1 MEAIKNFFKKVWG
14 GIKTGF
20 FAVINFFKN
29 VPWTQTVKP
38 VIAYS
43 VSGGA
48 LALAI
53 LIGVLVLC
61 L

>member
-1 MEAIKNFFKKVWG
+1 MEAIKNFFKKTWD
-14 GIKTGF
+14 GIKNIKWF
-20 FAVINFFKN
+20 D
-29 VPWTQTVKP
+29 TVKP

-43 VSGGA
+43 VSGGV

-53 LIGVLVLC
+53 IIGVLVLC

>member
-1 MEAIKNFFKKVWG
+1 MEAIKNFFKKTWDKVKS
-14 GIKTGF
+14 IQ
-20 FAVINFFKN
+20 
-29 VPWTQTVKP
+29 WTENVKP

-43 VSGGA
+43 VSGGV

-53 LIGVLVLC
+53 IIGVLVLC